1 MLASAA
7 IVVCSDDIEPRQ
19 TLPAATSEG
28 GNAVPSRDGCFRF
41 LTLAAL
47 CGLGSVSPA
56 CADAIEDFYKGKTL
70 VVATGTGPVGTYAI
84 YGQLIAEHLPRHLP
98 GSPKIIVQAMPGAGG
113 LRAVNHL
120 YNVAPK
126 DGTYML
132 VVVQTVATDQILQ
145 RDGAKYDAR
154 RFNYIGR
161 FADNTPI
168 TVVWRAT
175 GRASIEALRQQETM
189 TAGTGAASPTDIWPK
204 LLNTIAGT
212 KFKVISGYKSIDD
225 SALAMQR
232 GEVHAMIGS
241 LAFFRSGFAP
251 LIREGK
257 ASIIIQY
264 AMARHPD
271 IADVPTAGELAANAE
286 DRTIADF
293 MASSSDMGR
302 SLIAPP
308 DVPVERVAALRKA
321 FDATM
326 KDTEFRREVER
337 RGLELNPASGET
349 LQRLVETTVNV
360 APAIAER
367 ARKLISTD

>member
-1 MLASAA
+1 MLRGPMPFRMFAAA
-7 IVVCSDDIEPRQ
+7 IFICNSM
-19 TLPAATSEG
+19 S
-28 GNAVPSRDGCFRF
+28 AVR
-41 LTLAAL
+41 
-47 CGLGSVSPA
+47 
-56 CADAIEDFYKGKTL
+56 ADPVEDFYKGKTL
-70 VVATGTGPVGTYAI
+70 VVAMGTGPVGTYAI
-84 YGQLIAEHLPRHLP
+84 YAQLIAEHLPRHLP
-98 GSPKIIVQAMPGAGG
+98 ANPKIIVQSMPGAGG

-168 TVVWRAT
+168 TVVWRST
-175 GRASIEALRQQETM
+175 GLDSVEALRQREAL
-189 TAGTGAASPTDIWPK
+189 TAGTGVASPTDIWPK
-204 LLNTIAGT
+204 LLNITAGT
-212 KFKVISGYKSIDD
+212 KFRIISGYKSIDD

-257 ASIIIQY
+257 ASIVIQY
-264 AMARHPD
+264 ATSRHPD
-271 IADVPTAGELAANAE
+271 LADVPTASELATNPE
-286 DRTIADF
+286 DRGIIDF

-308 DVPVERVAALRKA
+308 DVPRERVEALRKA
-321 FDATM
+321 FNATM
-326 KDTEFRREVER
+326 KDEEFRSQVSR
-337 RGLELNPASGET
+337 RNLELNPATGEDLQQLAEKT
-349 LQRLVETTVNV
+349 LSVSAEV
-360 APAIAER
+360 AER

>member
-1 MLASAA
+1 MLTGYARYSVIFAA
-7 IVVCSDDIEPRQ
+7 ALACSQ
-19 TLPAATSEG
+19 
-28 GNAVPSRDGCFRF
+28 PSR
-41 LTLAAL
+41 AN
-47 CGLGSVSPA
+47 P
-56 CADAIEDFYKGKTL
+56 IEEFYKGKTL

-84 YGQLIAEHLPRHLP
+84 YAQLIAEHLPRHLP
-98 GSPKIIVQAMPGAGG
+98 GAPKIIVQSMPGAGG

-145 RDGAKYDAR
+145 RDGARYDAR

-168 TVVWRAT
+168 TVVWKTT
-175 GRASIEALRQQETM
+175 GRDSIDALRKMETM

-204 LLNTIAGT
+204 LLNVTAGM
-212 KFKVISGYKSIDD
+212 KFRIISGYKSIDD
-225 SALAMQR
+225 AALAMQR
-232 GEVHAMIGS
+232 GETHAMIAS

-251 LIREGK
+251 LIRDGK
-257 ASIIIQY
+257 ASIVIQY
-264 AMARHPD
+264 AVSRHPD
-271 IADVPTAGELAANAE
+271 IADVPTASELATNAE
-286 DRTIADF
+286 DRAISDF

-308 DVPVERVAALRKA
+308 DVPASRVEALQKA

-326 KDTEFRREVER
+326 NDPEFRNEVTR
-337 RGLELNPASGET
+337 RNLELNPASGQALQALVAKT
-349 LQRLVETTVNV
+349 LSVSPEV
-360 APAIAER
+360 AER
-367 ARKLISTD
+367 ARKLIATD

>member
-1 MLASAA
+1 MQYRRSALSFLAVGAVSFAA
-7 IVVCSDDIEPRQ
+7 AM
-19 TLPAATSEG
+19 PAGANPVE
-28 GNAVPSRDGCFRF
+28 
-41 LTLAAL
+41 
-47 CGLGSVSPA
+47 
-56 CADAIEDFYKGKTL
+56 EFYRGKTL
-70 VVATGTGPVGTYAI
+70 VVAMGSGPVGTYAI
-84 YGQLIAEHLPRHLP
+84 YAQLIAEHLPRHLP
-98 GSPKIIVQAMPGAGG
+98 GNPKIIAQSMPGAGG

-126 DGTYML
+126 DGSYML

-168 TVVWRAT
+168 TVVWNAT
-175 GRASIEALRQQETM
+175 GLASLDALRQREVM

-257 ASIIIQY
+257 ASIVIQY
-264 AMARHPD
+264 AISRHPD
-271 IADVPTAGELAANAE
+271 IADVPTAGELATKPE
-286 DRTIADF
+286 DRIIADF

-308 DVPVERVAALRKA
+308 DVPAERVTALRSA

-326 KDTEFRREVER
+326 KDPEFRRDVER
-337 RGLELNPASGET
+337 RGLELNPATGED
-349 LQRLVETTVNV
+349 LQRLVEKTLSVSPDV
-360 APAIAER
+360 MER
-367 ARKLISTD
+367 ARKLINTD